1 MKIGILIGLI
11 LCCVQAVNAQ
21 SVTDQLIVALV
32 DKHLP
37 QVLHQEKYT
46 PWKIGTYDLIV
57 NKTGGA
63 VFSSTL
69 KYLSLT
75 VPIKIVMTGQVNKD
89 FLGQKIILNCSSE
102 IVTQARLDIEPVI
115 NQPRSR
121 ASVEVSVPVPVP
133 ESNLNCDGLILPIK
147 PLLEQLVANKKKDW
161 EQTLEQDILTMFK
174 QLGI

>member
-1 MKIGILIGLI
+1 VKIGILIGLI
-11 LCCVQAVNAQ
+11 LCCVQAVKAQ

-37 QVLHQEKYT
+37 QVLHQEKST
-46 PWKIGTYDLIV
+46 PWKMGTYDLTV

-63 VFSSTL
+63 VFSSTF

-75 VPIKIVMTGQVNKD
+75 VPIKIVMTGQVNKE

-115 NQPRSR
+115 NPPRSR
-121 ASVEVSVPVPVP
+121 ADVEVSVPVP

-161 EQTLEQDILTMFK
+161 EQQLEQDIFTMFK